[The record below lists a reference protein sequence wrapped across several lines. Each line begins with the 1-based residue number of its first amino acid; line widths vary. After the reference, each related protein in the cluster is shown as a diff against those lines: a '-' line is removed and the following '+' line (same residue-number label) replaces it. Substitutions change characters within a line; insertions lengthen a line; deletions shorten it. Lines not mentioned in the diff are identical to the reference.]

1 MYRLVVTPLF
11 VFSALIHTSAVDALN
26 VVLAGGT
33 GKIGQMVA
41 SKLSPEH
48 KVTMLTRNAYLA
60 AAPNRVTE
68 TFGWVGESYLERHP
82 HVSLR
87 DWDGELYGPLLV
99 SLIFACRLVTDT
111 ICSNQG
117 GDLLDIVG
125 KDWVGWQEDTLKGA
139 DVVVNLVGGYTEQ
152 REMATERI
160 VRESFSVNTKAL
172 QISVAPS
179 EEDIGLIS
187 PGAPTLK
194 KKRLQKCEDMV
205 KMNCKNQICLRMEAY
220 KVDENVQ
227 TIVDSI
233 LTVA

>member
-1 MYRLVVTPLF
+1 MYRLVVAPLF
-11 VFSALIHTSAVDALN
+11 IFSALIHTTAVALN

-33 GKIGQMVA
+33 GKIGQLVA
-41 SKLSPEH
+41 SKLPSEH

-87 DWDGELYGPLLV
+87 DWDG
-99 SLIFACRLVTDT
+99 
-111 ICSNQG
+111 

-152 REMATERI
+152 REMATERL

-172 QISVAPS
+172 QIAVAPS

-227 TIVDSI
+227 TIIDSI